1 MINTIRTYFLNRVQE
16 VDANLIDYRT
26 DVFANNA
33 PEGYETRKYFNL
45 SIGNCVPR
53 RIDNT
58 YVDSF
63 NVTLDV
69 FTSQARDIYGE
80 FEALYCKALKIK
92 DVSLNPVLINNEADI
107 SDIVCEL
114 IEPLEDDTN
123 DNSFK
128 IRLNFIVTRNYSY

>member
-69 FTSQARDIYGE
+69 LLHKQETFMES
-80 FEALYCKALKIK
+80 LKLST
-92 DVSLNPVLINNEADI
+92 V
-107 SDIVCEL
+107 
-114 IEPLEDDTN
+114 
-123 DNSFK
+123 
-128 IRLNFIVTRNYSY
+128 RH